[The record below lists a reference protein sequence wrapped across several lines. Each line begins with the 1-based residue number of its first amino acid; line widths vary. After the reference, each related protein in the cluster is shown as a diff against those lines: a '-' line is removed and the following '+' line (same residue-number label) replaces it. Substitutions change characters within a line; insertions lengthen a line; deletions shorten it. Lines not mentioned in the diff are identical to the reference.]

1 MKRFVAFILV
11 VVMFSFGTLAMASDG
26 TLTQWVSSSRNN
38 YTGNNN
44 PLRVARPSVRMTS
57 EKGTGRLL
65 ITLHFGDKVTLLLQE
80 GDYCLVTEPNSG
92 ATGYVATQYL
102 VYAKQYIWL
111 GQSGVALSPRPGMT
125 SFDLGYAA
133 GGMRTNEEAIVLYE
147 DYGGSYWYV
156 VTEDGYSGYVYR
168 YDPAI
173 SFVISK

>member
-11 VVMFSFGTLAMASDG
+11 VVMFSFGTAMASDG
-26 TLTQWVSSSRNN
+26 TLTQWISSSPNN

-102 VYAKQYIWL
+102 VYAKKHIWL

-125 SFDLGYAA
+125 NFDFGYAA

-147 DYGGSYWYV
+147 DYDYWYV
-156 VTEDGYSGYVYR
+156 VTEDGFSGYLSK